1 MSNKNLIRWIRYWKK
16 QLPEFRKGP
25 VPNTG
30 KFSGYR
36 YFRHM
41 KTTQER
47 RKNSDPEVYE
57 YVRPARRSDNLPNS
71 YDDITRDYYK
81 SWKHCTKKRKQWM

>member
-1 MSNKNLIRWIRYWKK
+1 
-16 QLPEFRKGP
+16 
-25 VPNTG
+25 
-30 KFSGYR
+30 
-36 YFRHM
+36 M